1 MEPDIIILPL
11 LVAYLLDLLLGD
23 PRWLPHPI
31 RLYGLLIS
39 TGERW
44 LNKGGFRFLKGAILS
59 IALVLVV
66 FIILFAFLQF
76 LLRDYPLLYYI
87 ISSVLLFYALANK
100 SLIQE
105 GRAVFDALQHG
116 GLEAGRKRLSWIVG
130 RETKNLSEPQIRT
143 AVFETMS
150 ENLSDGVVA
159 PLFYYALLGVPGAL
173 AYKMVNT
180 LDSMIGYK
188 SEKYYLF
195 GKFAARLDDVLNFI
209 PARITALLM
218 TLVSAKPFALK
229 TVLKYGARHASPNAG
244 YPEAALAGI
253 LNCRFGGPNYYH
265 GQLVEKPYIG
275 DASRPLAHEEFK
287 RVALINHKVCFLT
300 VLLICILYYLA

>member
-275 DASRPLAHEEFK
+275 DATRPLAHEEFK